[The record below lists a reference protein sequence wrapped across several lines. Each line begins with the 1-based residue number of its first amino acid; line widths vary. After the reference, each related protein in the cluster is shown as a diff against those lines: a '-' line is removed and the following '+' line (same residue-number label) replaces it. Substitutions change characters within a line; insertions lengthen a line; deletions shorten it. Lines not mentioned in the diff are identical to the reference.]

1 MHLIVVMLLELE
13 ELEDYSLIG
22 IHTSEEDYRLAYLL
36 NKNLNT
42 SFSKHHLHLD
52 FKNNNAAFSIYEF
65 FDESKQQ
72 DNFLISNKFIGNY
85 TQVANANLFSD
96 NISYSTTIY
105 LIPEKKRVDFFLKI
119 EGGTLPD
126 EIKKIVE
133 KLNDIHQII
142 TSYSIN
148 PSELKSKDFLIF

>member
-1 MHLIVVMLLELE
+1 MLLELE

-42 SFSKHHLHLD
+42 AFSKYHQHLD
-52 FKNNNAAFSIYEF
+52 FKNNNATFSVYEF
-65 FDESKQQ
+65 NDEKKQQ
-72 DNFLISNKFIGNY
+72 ESFLISNKFIGNY
-85 TQVANANLFSD
+85 TQISNANLFSD
-96 NISYSTTIY
+96 SISYSTTSY

-119 EGGTLPD
+119 EGETSTD
-126 EIKKIVE
+126 EIKRIID
-133 KLNDIHQII
+133 KLNNIHQII
-142 TSYSIN
+142 TSYNID